1 MIKDFDKWNSEKKN
15 INKKEVVIF
24 AHPREIWWC
33 SIGVN
38 VGAEIDGKSENFE
51 RPVIVMRVYNKETLL
66 VLPITTKEKNDSFH
80 HKITTEQKTV
90 WVKLTQ
96 VRVVSTKRLIR
107 KIDTLGESEFEK
119 LKEQWK
125 KFI

>member
-1 MIKDFDKWNSEKKN
+1 
-15 INKKEVVIF
+15 
-24 AHPREIWWC
+24 
-33 SIGVN
+33 
-38 VGAEIDGKSENFE
+38 
-51 RPVIVMRVYNKETLL
+51 MRVYNKETLL
-66 VLPITTKEKNDSFH
+66 VLPITTKEKNDLFH

-107 KIDTLGESEFEK
+107 KVDTLGEPEFEK

-125 KFI
+125 RFL